1 MAAETHTEP
10 RDQAGAEE
18 VVAQVL
24 AGLRGKGQ
32 RITTARRAVIEALAR
47 STAHPSVD
55 QLCSDIERILPGV
68 HRSTIYRTVETLDEL
83 GAITHVHM
91 GHGTTTYH
99 LAGPV
104 AASEHL
110 HAQCRVCGRVIDLR
124 SDALEP
130 VKQTL
135 EAEAGFVL
143 DARHVALS
151 GTCRDCRTE
160 SLG

>member
-1 MAAETHTEP
+1 MAAETHTGP
-10 RDQAGAEE
+10 REDAGADH

-24 AGLRGKGQ
+24 AGLREKGQ
-32 RITTARRAVIEALAR
+32 RITTARRAVIEALALN
-47 STAHPSVD
+47 TAHPSVD
-55 QLCSDIERILPGV
+55 QLCSDIERRLPGV
-68 HRSTIYRTVETLDEL
+68 HRSTIYRTLETLDDL

-91 GHGTTTYH
+91 GHGTTCYH
-99 LAGPV
+99 LVGPA

-135 EAEAGFVL
+135 EAEAGFAL
-143 DARHVALS
+143 DAQHVALS
-151 GTCRDCRTE
+151 GSCRDCRTE
-160 SLG
+160 RVG